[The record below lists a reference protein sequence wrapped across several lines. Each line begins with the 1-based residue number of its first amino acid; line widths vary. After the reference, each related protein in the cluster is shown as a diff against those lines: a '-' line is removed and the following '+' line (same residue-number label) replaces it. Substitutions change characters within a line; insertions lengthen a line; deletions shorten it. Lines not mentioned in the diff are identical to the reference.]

1 MCPYLVLTLGKE
13 SQKRNVL
20 SFGIAQIRGEGVPGP
35 YWFLHFFFTV
45 NSPQNQCILT
55 YICSNGQGDI
65 NCSSLPAGLGGNV
78 EFERKFERK
87 KIRMESAWEE
97 SPQFMSPWSWVWGGG
112 QFHRQRHPKWRQ
124 KWPDME
130 FVTSGTSGTCVK
142 YFWARVKFSKINSKL
157 SLKFADSGFNFHK
170 KSWVSLYLSR

>member
-1 MCPYLVLTLGKE
+1 MYI
-13 SQKRNVL
+13 N
-20 SFGIAQIRGEGVPGP
+20 I
-35 YWFLHFFFTV
+35 
-45 NSPQNQCILT
+45 
-55 YICSNGQGDI
+55 YICNWQGDI

-170 KSWVSLYLSR
+170 KVEWVCIWVDNCTKIKCMSKTSSILIFRQKLSRFMHFSQVKLTNLGISLL